1 MTVDAVK
8 SMSCL
13 RPFDLRIHR
22 NWASQPIAYLQY
34 IGVLISLATENVQGD
49 AREPDVDEIDAGL
62 RIDHMGP
69 VAAGF

>member
-1 MTVDAVK
+1 
-8 SMSCL
+8 MSCL

-22 NWASQPIAYLQY
+22 NWASQPIAHSQC

-49 AREPDVDEIDAGL
+49 TREPDVDEIDAGL